1 MVLGRVVEEG
11 PREAVFAR
19 PLHPYT
25 VALLAAV
32 PVPDPA
38 VRRRRAGVLAPGEL
52 PSALAVPAGCP
63 YHPRCPIARDRCRH
77 EAPPLAAPLPAA
89 PLLATPAGGGTHR
102 AACWYPGELPPPAPE
117 DGTFSAPGRSI

>member
-1 MVLGRVVEEG
+1 
-11 PREAVFAR
+11 
-19 PLHPYT
+19 

-77 EAPPLAAPLPAA
+77 EAPPLAAPLLAA
-89 PLLATPAGGGTHR
+89 PLLAAPLLAIPAGGGTHR
-102 AACWYPGELPPPAPE
+102 AACWYPGELPPPAPD